1 MADLTDIAQERIER
15 ELDAKLATMRIAQNK
30 NSEQFCLSCGNDIP
44 EKRRIAIPGVQLCVG
59 CKEVEEAHKRNHR

>member
-15 ELDAKLATMRIAQNK
+15 ELDAKLAVMRFVEARK
-30 NSEQFCLSCGNDIP
+30 SEEFCLVCGNDIP
-44 EKRRIAIPGVQLCVG
+44 EKRRVAIPGVQICVG